1 MYASH
6 GRRSLASA
14 QAYIPHYDWQ
24 PVQPGVPFD
33 FDASRDGGSNRFAT
47 LFLYLS
53 DVEKGGE
60 TVFLDGRPLP
70 DQPLRGASAADALA
84 AVRERGL
91 IDGLEPGSWQEEM
104 VVQCQTRLAVRPRQ
118 GEALL
123 FYSQLPS
130 GHVDRRSKHGGCPV
144 LEGTKWAANLWV

>member
-1 MYASH
+1 M
-6 GRRSLASA
+6 
-14 QAYIPHYDWQ
+14 
-24 PVQPGVPFD
+24 
-33 FDASRDGGSNRFAT
+33 
-47 LFLYLS
+47 
-53 DVEKGGE
+53 
-60 TVFLDGRPLP
+60 
-70 DQPLRGASAADALA
+70 
-84 AVRERGL
+84 RERGL

-144 LEGTKWAANLWV
+144 LEGTKWAANLWVWNGPRYFPP